1 MLLDLYA
8 IDARFSGIE
17 KLKQEVEIYLGV
29 RLPPPNPQAIAQS
42 SNFTLAA
49 RRIFERRDAALYQV
63 AIQQLD
69 EALKLN
75 PDNDAAAQLKD
86 RIQSLT
92 GDGAVNVLSSEDE
105 KEYQRALQELQKGNK
120 LVASAVVE
128 QLLQKDRNKKSAK
141 IQQLKKRIDAQL

>member
-1 MLLDLYA
+1 M
-8 IDARFSGIE
+8 
-17 KLKQEVEIYLGV
+17 
-29 RLPPPNPQAIAQS
+29 PPPNPQAIAQS